1 MTPRAL
7 PLHEWKPWEVL
18 LVVGASAG
26 AVLMLA
32 MIGIAFGVLRA
43 AGVGS

>member
-1 MTPRAL
+1 MTVRVA
-7 PLHEWKPWEVL
+7 PLHEWKPWKV
-18 LVVGASAG
+18 VAVGASAG

-43 AGVGS
+43 TGVGS